1 MVAMNKW
8 QDITDTEVCQGAKWS
23 ASVIETLML
32 EPPYRVVRLAF
43 RILQAG
49 PQRRLETTSLI

>member
-32 EPPYRVVRLAF
+32 EPPYRDARLAF
-43 RILQAG
+43 RILQVG
-49 PQRRLETTSLI
+49 PQRHLEAT